1 MVNGVK
7 PSHWL
12 EYIYRIST
20 GQKKKKWDLK
30 MIDHDYWLS
39 LVFGFVYCM
48 LFYGLCRLLSWASNR
63 VDDEANNDH
72 HDHSVTGDDHVII
85 TVKELAGIKPSV
97 LQSIPVVD
105 FNSEDSKDSF
115 ECVVCLSKLEDG
127 DKARLLP
134 TCNHWFHADCIEKWL
149 QLHSSCPIC
158 RNLVGSVQDSGS
170 DSGTP

>member
-1 MVNGVK
+1 
-7 PSHWL
+7 
-12 EYIYRIST
+12 
-20 GQKKKKWDLK
+20 
-30 MIDHDYWLS
+30 
-39 LVFGFVYCM
+39 M
-48 LFYGLCRLLSWASNR
+48 LFYGLCRVLSWASNR

-127 DKARLLP
+127 DKDRLLP

-149 QLHSSCPIC
+149 RDRAWLVCGPIAILE
-158 RNLVGSVQDSGS
+158 LVCCLETIGLDINFVVTVFD
-170 DSGTP
+170 PNML